1 MGLFSIFW
9 RRGRR
14 SRIAASTAPGAACA
28 ALSRGP
34 PGRHA
39 GENDATRVTGL
50 DKLVTS
56 GSNPVHKKGGDAPH
70 KNTADA
76 REQRRARKGNERES
90 FHGDV
95 TS

>member
-1 MGLFSIFW
+1 M
-9 RRGRR
+9 
-14 SRIAASTAPGAACA
+14 T
-28 ALSRGP
+28 
-34 PGRHA
+34 
-39 GENDATRVTGL
+39 TL

-56 GSNPVHKKGGDAPH
+56 GSNRVDKKKRPRAAQ
-70 KNTADA
+70 NTADA